1 MKLKFEAGMNQS
13 QRRLAPELNQALK
26 VLQYS
31 SEELYRFIQHEM
43 EMNPLLEISD
53 ESGRAG
59 EENDDFP
66 VDWKEY

>member
-13 QRRLAPELNQALK
+13 QKAAIAPELNQALK

-53 ESGRAG
+53 ESGRA
-59 EENDDFP
+59 
-66 VDWKEY
+66 VKRTMISR